1 LKYLLDTNV
10 ISEVQK
16 GRSAHSAVR
25 KWWSETNIEDIY
37 TSVMVLGEIRQGVER
52 LRIRDPRRAVE
63 IENWLQSITAS
74 MGTRLLVVNQK
85 IADTWGRMGKNRSL
99 PLVDSILAAT
109 AVAHNLTLVTR
120 NIKDIQGT
128 GVNYLNPF
136 DARVGPC
143 SQTTPRQY

>member
-10 ISEVQK
+10 ISEVRK
-16 GRSAHSAVR
+16 GRNAHAAVR
-25 KWWSETNIEDIY
+25 AWWSETNIEDIY

-52 LRIRDPRRAVE
+52 LRIKDPRRAVE

-85 IADTWGRMGKNRSL
+85 IADIWGRMGKNRSL

-109 AVAHNLTLVTR
+109 AVAHGLTLVTR
-120 NIKDIQGT
+120 NTKDILDT
-128 GVNYLNPF
+128 GVTHLNPF
-136 DARVGPC
+136 DA
-143 SQTTPRQY
+143 